1 MTYDEAIKLAHEW
14 TKGHDLSLDG
24 WRSVI
29 AILLARN
36 TALEANTANLTQAI
50 HRLQR
55 ENESLSMDLGI
66 KNKDFVLSTEKKS

>member
-1 MTYDEAIKLAHEW
+1 
-14 TKGHDLSLDG
+14 
-24 WRSVI
+24 VI